1 MKITEKPK
9 GPERCCSIS
18 QGRKSGCA
26 ISTTQLQGCLWHIS
40 SKSQIINL
48 FDSQT
53 GLLKQEIARF
63 SCKEVI
69 MGGRGTYAAG
79 KDVPYQYKTVGY
91 VEGVKVLEPINPK
104 ASKKLPEEAHS
115 GQSYIKLDEN
125 GKFYQYREYNEKNEL
140 ILEISFHPEHSLTH
154 DKENKPVLHAHDYD
168 PKKQGKAW
176 HTGARNLTVQEFE
189 KYKKFFVG
197 LSEAELQRQKE
208 RLL

>member
-1 MKITEKPK
+1 MKITEKQK

-63 SCKEVI
+63 TCKEVI

-91 VEGVKVLEPINPK
+91 IDGVKVLQPIDDN
-104 ASKKLPEEAHS
+104 AARKLPEEAHS
-115 GQSYIKLDEN
+115 SQSYIKLDSD
-125 GKFYQYREYNEKNEL
+125 GKFSQYREYNEKHEL
-140 ILEISFHPEHSLTH
+140 VLEIAYHPEHNLTH

-168 PKKQGKAW
+168 PQKHGKDW
-176 HTGARNLTVQEFE
+176 HQPARNLTVGEFE
-189 KYKKFFVG
+189 KYKKFFVK
-197 LSEAELQRQKE
+197 LSDAELKHQKE
-208 RLL
+208 RL